1 MIDVYGN
8 YEGDSDSVF
17 TDEDVSLNLSNATT
31 NCNSLNSSAVRRLTY
46 HQTDN
51 LSNGHKRYGSI
62 GGSIAEVDANAINH
76 YGGARPKVREAQNNP
91 LRLNQI
97 NGSNNSM
104 YPAALNSRNR
114 VFSDPEIS
122 NIGHYQFP
130 PRPNT
135 LHSRDLE
142 EDDNLYVNQCQL
154 ESELNSEDNR
164 YEDPEDSIY
173 CNLNPSTPQFGH
185 SPARTQSHKR
195 QNSSISNHTLTKENN
210 SLALSQHSL
219 NGIGK
224 SEFVHHYKH
233 GFSSVQSSPLRG
245 ATIRDYP
252 LGYNTNDSLSSS
264 TKSLSKKKPVP
275 TPRTILNV
283 TTSIEQI
290 NAENEENQIEENRLF
305 VEKVEIMKNIKP
317 SIIADKMSELDKII
331 LRYSQIVIDPNQPDD
346 YCPVCVR
353 HLNES
358 SPPSNDEMS
367 NYIKEKDISSVICLT
382 NCQHKVHVA
391 CLKRATLNNQNNGLH
406 KVGYI
411 RCPTCKSVCGHM
423 EGEMPSK
430 GATMTYRIIAKGLP
444 GYEDYHTIQVTYN
457 FPDNCAVQGSE
468 HPNPGKPLLF
478 VGFPKTAFLPDTEK
492 GKNRIYIY
500 IYIYI

>member
-8 YEGDSDSVF
+8 QEGDSDSVF

-46 HQTDN
+46 HQTNN

-62 GGSIAEVDANAINH
+62 GGSIAEVETNQVNH
-76 YGGARPKVREAQNNP
+76 YGGARPKIREAPDNP

-97 NGSNNSM
+97 NGSNHSM
-104 YPAALNSRNR
+104 YPSTLNSRNR

-122 NIGHYQFP
+122 NIGQYHSQP
-130 PRPNT
+130 HPNS
-135 LHSRDLE
+135 LYNRDEE
-142 EDDNLYVNQCQL
+142 EDSNLYVNQCQL
-154 ESELNSEDNR
+154 ENDLNNENNR
-164 YEDPEDSIY
+164 YEDPEDNIY
-173 CNLNPSTPQFGH
+173 CNVNTPPFGQ
-185 SPARTQSHKR
+185 SPVRAQNHKR
-195 QNSSISNHTLTKENN
+195 QNSNISNNTLTKESNT
-210 SLALSQHSL
+210 LALSQHSL

-224 SEFVHHYKH
+224 CEVIYHHKH

-264 TKSLSKKKPVP
+264 TKSLSKKRPVP

-283 TTSIEQI
+283 ATSIEQI
-290 NAENEENQIEENRLF
+290 NAENEENQIEENRSF
-305 VEKVEIMKNIKP
+305 TKGKVENISNIK
-317 SIIADKMSELDKII
+317 SNAEIGIMSELDKII

-358 SPPSNDEMS
+358 SPPTNDINDGSSNL
-367 NYIKEKDISSVICLT
+367 IKEKDNSSVICLT

-391 CLKRATLNNQNNGLH
+391 CLKRSTLNNQKNGFSKL
-406 KVGYI
+406 GYI
-411 RCPTCKSVCGHM
+411 CCPTCKSVCGHI
-423 EGEMPSK
+423 EGDMPSK

-457 FPDNCAVQGSE
+457 FPDNSALQGPE

-478 VGFPKTAFLPDTEK
+478 VGFPRTAFLPDTEK
-492 GKNRIYIY
+492 GKKILYHFVS
-500 IYIYI
+500 